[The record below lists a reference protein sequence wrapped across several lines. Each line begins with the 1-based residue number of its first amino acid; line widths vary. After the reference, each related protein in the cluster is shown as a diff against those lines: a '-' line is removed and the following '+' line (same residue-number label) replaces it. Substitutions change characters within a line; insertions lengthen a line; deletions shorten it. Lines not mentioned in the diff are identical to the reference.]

1 MPGLNYVQFMC
12 NNFMDT
18 VNLFFS
24 SSLSV
29 VNLPCNLMQTIIG
42 NFKKIYDVLN

>member
-1 MPGLNYVQFMC
+1 MSGLSYVQFIC

-29 VNLPCNLMQTIIG
+29 VNLPCNLMQTIVE
-42 NFKKIYDVLN
+42 NLKKTCNVLN